1 MGTGKSDG
9 IVRNVISSLQA
20 DPQPWHQILNEALRD
35 SVVTDQSYARPN
47 RRLLHRGLTLPSDLT
62 QPNGEIV
69 IGVDTSVSLS
79 ESDLGRICN
88 HVNDIM
94 AEINPIKV
102 HVVYCDFT
110 IQHTDEYDRGEE
122 IKMVLHGGGGTAF
135 NPVFNWVDYHDITP
149 SALIY
154 FTDGESSVG
163 PDTWFGDDFNVPDY
177 PVFWMTSNLEPEF
190 KGCDQFGE
198 IIEVD

>member
-1 MGTGKSDG
+1 
-9 IVRNVISSLQA
+9 
-20 DPQPWHQILNEALRD
+20 
-35 SVVTDQSYARPN
+35 
-47 RRLLHRGLTLPSDLT
+47 
-62 QPNGEIV
+62 
-69 IGVDTSVSLS
+69 
-79 ESDLGRICN
+79 
-88 HVNDIM
+88 
-94 AEINPIKV
+94 
-102 HVVYCDFT
+102 
-110 IQHTDEYDRGEE
+110 
-122 IKMVLHGGGGTAF
+122 MVLHGGGGTAF

-177 PVFWMTSNLEPEF
+177 PVFWMTSNLDPEF